1 MQELPRNLKIITIYG
16 LIFIT
21 LFLGMQWW
29 QTEQRKAKVS
39 VQGSSTQVSLPRDR
53 SGHYFWQGRINGQEV
68 EFLVDT
74 GATTSAIDQ
83 GLARKLQL
91 QEEGSAVFNT
101 ANGTVRG
108 GIARVTLELEGGLKI
123 EQQRISIMPEMD
135 IALLGMDVLGKLQL
149 QQNGKE
155 LLVRLPPASKP

>member
-1 MQELPRNLKIITIYG
+1 
-16 LIFIT
+16 
-21 LFLGMQWW
+21 
-29 QTEQRKAKVS
+29 
-39 VQGSSTQVSLPRDR
+39 
-53 SGHYFWQGRINGQEV
+53 
-68 EFLVDT
+68 
-74 GATTSAIDQ
+74 
-83 GLARKLQL
+83 QL

-149 QQNGKE
+149 QQNGKD

>member
-1 MQELPRNLKIITIYG
+1 MQELPRTLKIVTVYG
-16 LIFIT
+16 VIFVV

-74 GATTSAIDQ
+74 GATTS
-83 GLARKLQL
+83 
-91 QEEGSAVFNT
+91 
-101 ANGTVRG
+101 
-108 GIARVTLELEGGLKI
+108 
-123 EQQRISIMPEMD
+123 
-135 IALLGMDVLGKLQL
+135 
-149 QQNGKE
+149 
-155 LLVRLPPASKP
+155 